1 MSAPETAAR
10 PYRARVLD
18 QVLRQRLQS
27 AGAVLLEGPKACG
40 KTFTA
45 EQFTN
50 SQVYLDT
57 DQAALDAIRV
67 VDPGLVLNGA
77 PPQLVDEWQLEAT
90 RVWNHIR
97 SEVNRRA
104 EPGQF
109 VLTGS
114 AVPEDD
120 SRRHT
125 GAGRF
130 ARLTMRPMSLFESGE
145 SSGAMSLATLLA
157 GGRPNASTT
166 LTVPHVADL
175 VVRGGWPLNL
185 NLSIEAAAQSNTDY
199 LRSIAEV
206 DISRVDGVR
215 RNPALVQRLL
225 QALARNVGMEQKV
238 ARLAAEVDGEEGT
251 IARSTVYS
259 FLDALRRLMVLE
271 EQPPWSTHLRSRA
284 TLRTAARTHL
294 VDPSLAAAAVAAG
307 PNRLLA
313 DLNYLGLLFESL
325 VVRDCRIYAE
335 PLDATVHHYRDSD
348 QLEVDVIIQARDGGW
363 GAFEVKLGGQKAIE
377 EAVAGLLKFVDKVD
391 TTKVGKP
398 AVLGVIVASGYG
410 YTRPDGVVIAPI
422 GGLGP

>member
-1 MSAPETAAR
+1 M
-10 PYRARVLD
+10 
-18 QVLRQRLQS
+18 
-27 AGAVLLEGPKACG
+27 LLEGPKACG

>member
-1 MSAPETAAR
+1 MSTPIRGVGSYR
-10 PYRARVLD
+10 PRVLD
-18 QVLRQRLQS
+18 GVLQQRLRS

-40 KTFTA
+40 KTYTA
-45 EQFTN
+45 EQITN

-67 VDPGLVLNGA
+67 VEPSLVLNGE

-90 RVWNHIR
+90 RIWNYVR

-120 SRRHT
+120 TRRHT

-130 ARLTMRPMSLFESGE
+130 ARLTMRPMSLYESGE
-145 SSGAMSLATLLA
+145 SNGDMSLAALLA
-157 GGRPNASTT
+157 GERPSAATN
-166 LTVPHVADL
+166 LTVPDVTNL
-175 VVRGGWPLNL
+175 IVRGGWPLNL
-185 NLSIEAAAQSNTDY
+185 TLSTEAAAQSNADY

-206 DISRVDGVR
+206 DISRVDGAR
-215 RNPALVQRLL
+215 RNPVLAQRLL
-225 QALARNVGMEQKV
+225 QALARNVAMEQKV
-238 ARLAAEVDGEEGT
+238 ARLAAEVEGEEGT
-251 IARSTVYS
+251 MARSTIYT

-284 TLRTAARTHL
+284 TLRTASRTHL

-307 PNRLLA
+307 PERLLG

-325 VVRDCRIYAE
+325 VVRDCRVYAE
-335 PLDATVHHYRDSD
+335 PLDAVIHHYRDSD
-348 QLEVDVIIQARDGGW
+348 ALEVDVVVQARDGRW
-363 GAFEVKLGGQKAIE
+363 GAFEVKLGGEKAIE
-377 EAVAGLLKFVDKVD
+377 EAAAGLFRFARKVD
-391 TTKVGKP
+391 PTKIGKP

-410 YTRPDGVVIAPI
+410 YTRPDGIVIIPI
-422 GGLGP
+422 GALGP